1 VTPSSA
7 KLVPTSFSV
16 GVPVTKA
23 SSSTARSTKYVGAGA
38 TTATITLS
46 SVNGASPPSGLTTSV
61 STTLSGSPPYTVN
74 GPLVPPGTDVFTITT
89 SDGATPPALLATA
102 TTTVV
107 VAAGTSASGGTITLA
122 GIPASVQI
130 GALPSAVA
138 DTASTT
144 PLSFTV
150 LDADG
155 NTITGAYANPITV
168 SLGTLTLPMLTYVS
182 GSLGASLVYTP
193 SGGAAAAP
201 ASGATLVNSGDTVQL
216 VYSGRAISPARIAAI
231 ATGISQA
238 AMVSFA
244 PSFNPITIGGTT
256 AVDGSGNP
264 EIDLYAP
271 SGTGSSATFTAAE
284 LGFTDSPFSQSLTAT
299 PYTACNQFGTISS
312 PSANSFTFTAKASP
326 TAGTCTIQIGDGLG
340 NSKLVTATYTA
351 FGGFGVN

>member
-1 VTPSSA
+1 
-7 KLVPTSFSV
+7 
-16 GVPVTKA
+16 
-23 SSSTARSTKYVGAGA
+23 
-38 TTATITLS
+38 
-46 SVNGASPPSGLTTSV
+46 
-61 STTLSGSPPYTVN
+61 
-74 GPLVPPGTDVFTITT
+74 
-89 SDGATPPALLATA
+89 
-102 TTTVV
+102 
-107 VAAGTSASGGTITLA
+107 
-122 GIPASVQI
+122 VQI

-193 SGGAAAAP
+193 SGGVAAAP
-201 ASGATLVNSGDTVQL
+201 ASGATLVNSGDSVQL
-216 VYSGRAISPARIAAI
+216 VYSGRAISSARIAAN

-238 AMVSFA
+238 SASFA

-284 LGFTDSPFSQSLTAT
+284 LGFTDSPFSQSLTAL